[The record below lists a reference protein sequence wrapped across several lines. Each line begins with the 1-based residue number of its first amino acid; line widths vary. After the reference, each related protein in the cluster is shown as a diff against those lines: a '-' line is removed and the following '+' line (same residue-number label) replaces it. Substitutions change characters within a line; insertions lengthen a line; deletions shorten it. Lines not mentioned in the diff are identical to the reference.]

1 MFEQITKSYRSEVR
15 TYTTDKL
22 MFGCKEKLKL
32 HLLNKYKKE
41 KKEKRNLIEKK
52 TKRLKKT
59 KQKQTNKQN
68 ETRKTLHTF

>member
-41 KKEKRNLIEKK
+41 KKEKRNLIE
-52 TKRLKKT
+52 
-59 KQKQTNKQN
+59 
-68 ETRKTLHTF
+68 TLHTIVARLTIRRRCEKTSYVEAK